1 VAAAALTG
9 GAPIAPPAEL
19 EMPSSF
25 GRAWA
30 RPASFAPPPRMHP
43 LVREL
48 LWGGVL
54 VLAIAAAGMS
64 AWLLLR

>member
-25 GRAWA
+25 GRTSS
-30 RPASFAPPPRMHP
+30 RPASFAPPARMHP